1 VRTAATGGGRRAG
14 RHARPARPAGA
25 RRPGLIL
32 TLVISV
38 LLAAAATVMVRVA
51 TACPGCQLAV
61 HVAGNRLIDAQG
73 KPVRLLGVNRSGA
86 EYACVQDQGLIAGPT
101 GPRAIAAMT
110 SWRINA
116 VRLPLNEDCWLGI
129 NGAPRRYSGER
140 YRAAI
145 QAYVARLHQA
155 GLYVVL
161 DLHWNAPG
169 RELALGQLQMADLS
183 HAPAFWAS
191 VASTFKADPAVVFDL
206 YNEPNGISW
215 LCWRDGCDLP
225 QGWRTSGMQA
235 LLDAVRRTGARQP
248 VIATGL
254 GWGSDLSS
262 WLRYR
267 PHDPARQLVAG
278 FHAYRSRNCATV
290 GCWNGTVRP
299 VARAVPVVT
308 TEFGAAGGCSA
319 GFADQFMSWADSAGL
334 SYLGWSWNPS
344 GCAAPALI
352 RTWGGQPTAYG
363 AGVRAHLLRLR
374 LRRWRAPAVHAAR
387 AAPDTSWRPAGH
399 PREGWSAGGS
409 RVPAVPCRYSA
420 GCPCRRA

>member
-1 VRTAATGGGRRAG
+1 
-14 RHARPARPAGA
+14 
-25 RRPGLIL
+25 
-32 TLVISV
+32 
-38 LLAAAATVMVRVA
+38 
-51 TACPGCQLAV
+51 
-61 HVAGNRLIDAQG
+61 
-73 KPVRLLGVNRSGA
+73 
-86 EYACVQDQGLIAGPT
+86 
-101 GPRAIAAMT
+101 MT

-129 NGAPRRYSGER
+129 NGAPRRYSGAR

-215 LCWRDGCDLP
+215 PCWRDGCELP
-225 QGWRTSGMQA
+225 QGWRTAGMQA
-235 LLDAVRRTGARQP
+235 LLDAVRRTGA
-248 VIATGL
+248 A
-254 GWGSDLSS
+254 
-262 WLRYR
+262 
-267 PHDPARQLVAG
+267 PARDR
-278 FHAYRSRNCATV
+278 YRSRLGQRSLVLAPVPAARPGETARGRFPRLPFPQLCHG

-319 GFADQFMSWADSAGL
+319 GFADQFMSWADS
-334 SYLGWSWNPS
+334 
-344 GCAAPALI
+344 PASP
-352 RTWGGQPTAYG
+352 TWAG
-363 AGVRAHLLRLR
+363 AGTRPV
-374 LRRWRAPAVHAAR
+374 AP
-387 AAPDTSWRPAGH
+387 P
-399 PREGWSAGGS
+399 PRSSGPGRGS
-409 RVPAVPCRYSA
+409 RA
-420 GCPCRRA
+420 GTRDDA

>member
-1 VRTAATGGGRRAG
+1 VRAAAPGGRRGAA
-14 RHARPARPAGA
+14 RHARRPARSLPRW
-25 RRPGLIL
+25 RRPPWAARPRVSRPAL
-32 TLVISV
+32 TLVITI
-38 LLAAAATVMVRVA
+38 LLAAAVTVTVRVA
-51 TACPGCQLAV
+51 TACTDCQLAV
-61 HVAGNRLIDAQG
+61 HVAGNRLTDAQG
-73 KPVRLLGVNRSGA
+73 KPIRLLGVNRSGA

-110 SWRINA
+110 AWRINA

-215 LCWRDGCDLP
+215 PCWRDGCDLP
-225 QGWRTSGMQA
+225 QGWRTAGMQA

-267 PHDPARQLVAG
+267 PHDPAGQLVAG
-278 FHAYRSRNCATV
+278 FHAYSSRNCATV

-363 AGVRAHLLRLR
+363 AGVRGHLLSLHSR
-374 LRRWRAPAVHAAR
+374 
-387 AAPDTSWRPAGH
+387 SRPGH
-399 PREGWSAGGS
+399 G
-409 RVPAVPCRYSA
+409 
-420 GCPCRRA
+420 